1 MSDPF
6 TRKLTLASMFE
17 AAGNNTNIYLPIF
30 YLQKYPEYRNTYAAI
45 NGLLII
51 VCGLMSNILIGTI
64 GDKFEKTYPKI
75 KSRICM
81 ISTMLVI
88 PIMILELG
96 SHGNYWIS
104 QICHGFF
111 ILV

>member
-6 TRKLTLASMFE
+6 TRKLTLASMCE

-30 YLQKYPEYRNTYAAI
+30 YLRKYPEHRITYAAI

-51 VCGLMSNILIGTI
+51 FCGLMSNLISGTI
-64 GDKFEKTYPKI
+64 SDKFEKVNPKI

-81 ISTMLVI
+81 ISTFLVI
-88 PIMILELG
+88 PIMMLELG
-96 SHGNYWIS
+96 DHGNYWIS
-104 QICHGFF
+104 
-111 ILV
+111 